1 MKWEVP
7 MARRI
12 MIIDDDRYIGEAVK
26 DRLDALGYD
35 AIAFTDGCSALATI
49 ALESTR
55 SPLDLVLLDLMMPG
69 MNGMEVLR
77 ELRHRHREIPV
88 IMMSATEEREEF
100 MEALRVGARD
110 YVNKPLDFNILAHKC
125 RLIFEH
131 LDKARNST

>member
-1 MKWEVP
+1 

-88 IMMSATEEREEF
+88 IMMSTTEEKEDF
-100 MEALRVGARD
+100 MEALRVGGMD
-110 YVNKPLDFNILAHKC
+110 YVRKPLDFNMLEQKC
-125 RLIFEH
+125 RLILEH
-131 LDKARNST
+131 VDNARNST